1 MRSIISG
8 KNIQKKVMAD
18 KKQLLRLLYDNDIT
32 AILIGG
38 IAMRLYNSPRVTHDL
53 DLAIRTL
60 DIDIVT
66 DLMYEHGYYLVTA
79 VENDSAI
86 VQLSGPEAKEW
97 IRESKSGS
105 ASFIG
110 YEQKPGIQGIPLKN
124 IDITTQVDYLFELSI
139 PVMRLKESAR
149 EIPMDD
155 FFILVASIEDLL
167 VLKES
172 RKDKS
177 SADYADIQF
186 LKNSLNS
193 E

>member
-1 MRSIISG
+1 
-8 KNIQKKVMAD
+8 MAD

-38 IAMRLYNSPRVTHDL
+38 IAMRLYNSPGVTHAL
-53 DLAIRTL
+53 ELAIRTL

-66 DLMYEHGYYLVTA
+66 DLMYKHSCYLVTA
-79 VENDSAI
+79 VENDSAL
-86 VQLSGPEAKEW
+86 VQLSSLEAKEW

-105 ASFIG
+105 ASFICC
-110 YEQKPGIQGIPLKN
+110 EQKPGIRGIPLKN

-186 LKNSLNS
+186 LKSLLNS